1 MEEANAGAG
10 MQENLVFSN
19 LAKDQRDM
27 NMEAYRHTRQTI
39 LCSATIPQRYIVLN
53 ALILCLSMY

>member
-39 LCSATIPQRYIVLN
+39 LCSATIPQRYTVLS
-53 ALILCLSMY
+53 AL